1 MVRICK
7 PVLAVLAGLALVAG
21 GCGSAATAS
30 PSNTS
35 PSAGPTASAALATPT
50 PANPDTLFDQSIAEG
65 PDWKTFH
72 LKIELSGT
80 IKGSFLKD
88 TELGKLERIK
98 SDVALDG
105 TVIEGDMDATN
116 LACHLAITVPAS
128 PGASAGSTPGDLII
142 KNSIAYLKPPGG
154 GTKYNESTL
163 RAMADFFGV
172 KAPVPTPGGSSL
184 VGIADAVSTLRQHL
198 EANGATPT
206 LAGIERIG
214 DRDAYRINLALPLDK
229 LNSDIAAAVASK
241 DPALDVNVD
250 SASASLWI
258 YTDNYQLAQ
267 VQMAGASSI
276 AGNITFTMTLTSFD
290 QPVTI
295 TAPAASD
302 IEPES

>member
-1 MVRICK
+1 
-7 PVLAVLAGLALVAG
+7 
-21 GCGSAATAS
+21 
-30 PSNTS
+30 
-35 PSAGPTASAALATPT
+35 
-50 PANPDTLFDQSIAEG
+50 
-65 PDWKTFH
+65 
-72 LKIELSGT
+72 
-80 IKGSFLKD
+80 
-88 TELGKLERIK
+88 
-98 SDVALDG
+98 
-105 TVIEGDMDATN
+105 
-116 LACHLAITVPAS
+116 
-128 PGASAGSTPGDLII
+128 
-142 KNSIAYLKPPGG
+142 
-154 GTKYNESTL
+154 
-163 RAMADFFGV
+163 MADFFGV